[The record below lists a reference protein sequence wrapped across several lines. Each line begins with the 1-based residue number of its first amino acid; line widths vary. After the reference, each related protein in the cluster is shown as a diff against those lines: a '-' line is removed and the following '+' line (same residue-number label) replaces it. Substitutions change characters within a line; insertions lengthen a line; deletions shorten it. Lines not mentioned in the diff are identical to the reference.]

1 MFMNSNA
8 IKKKDEIKRVV
19 KANRW
24 DWTNSPG
31 QVGRGSRYQ
40 LNYVMRI
47 LAELNRIC
55 EPKIYLTQV
64 CWN

>member
-1 MFMNSNA
+1 MNSYA
-8 IKKKDEIKRVV
+8 IKKKDEIKRVA

-24 DWTNSPG
+24 DWTHSPG
-31 QVGRGSRYQ
+31 QVVKGSWYQ

-47 LAELNRIC
+47 LVELNRIRK
-55 EPKIYLTQV
+55 PKIYLTQV